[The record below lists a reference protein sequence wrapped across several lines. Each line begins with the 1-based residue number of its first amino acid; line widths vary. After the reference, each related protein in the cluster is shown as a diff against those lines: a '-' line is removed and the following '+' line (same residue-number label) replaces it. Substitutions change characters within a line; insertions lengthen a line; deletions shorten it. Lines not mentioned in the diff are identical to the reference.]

1 MRKPPV
7 ALLIVMLGWLGASS
21 APTQDCCH
29 RSIAPTHP
37 TISANPMPSFN
48 MDDVRNEF
56 NASSNKARVIA
67 LLSPTCSDCQSGHAG
82 VGRMLE
88 RDPSPK
94 LRVVLVWEPMR
105 DGDDATSATKQ
116 AEAVKDAR
124 IAQGWDGSRDL
135 GKLFG
140 ETLDLRQIA
149 WDVYLVYKPGVT
161 WKGRQPPRPTF
172 WMHQLEGVKPNRLLC
187 ANPTRLSADVEK
199 LLGHSLD
206 HLP

>member
-7 ALLIVMLGWLGASS
+7 ALLIVMLGCLGASS

-56 NASSNKARVIA
+56 NASSNKVRVIA

-88 RDPSPK
+88 RDPSRPK
-94 LRVVLVWEPMR
+94 EDRWALKFLP
-105 DGDDATSATKQ
+105 
-116 AEAVKDAR
+116 
-124 IAQGWDGSRDL
+124 
-135 GKLFG
+135 
-140 ETLDLRQIA
+140 
-149 WDVYLVYKPGVT
+149 
-161 WKGRQPPRPTF
+161 
-172 WMHQLEGVKPNRLLC
+172 LL
-187 ANPTRLSADVEK
+187 L
-199 LLGHSLD
+199 LLGCQGTTARS
-206 HLP
+206 